1 MGDIRRTVSSV
12 PILAVTATATP
23 HVRDD
28 MVSMLRL
35 KNPQVMCM
43 GFDRA
48 NIHFSFKPKGKDIWS
63 DLKPFT
69 TRIRGSVIIYVLK
82 KATSE
87 EIAKILRQNGVTC
100 EIYHAG
106 LTTKK
111 RKDVLEDFTM
121 DRTQVIVATVA
132 FGMGIDKPDVR
143 FVVHYGSS
151 KNIETYYQ
159 EIGTL
164 LCAPKIYSRN
174 IEAIMLL

>member
-1 MGDIRRTVSSV
+1 MGDIRKTVSSV

-35 KNPQVMCM
+35 KNPQVLCM

-48 NIHFSFKPKGKDIWS
+48 NIHFSFKLKGKDIWN

-69 TRIRGSVIIYVLK
+69 TQIRGSVIIYVLK

-106 LTTKK
+106 LPTKK

-151 KNIETYYQ
+151 RNIETYYQ
-159 EIGTL
+159 EIGNENSIKRTL
-164 LCAPKIYSRN
+164 N
-174 IEAIMLL
+174 I